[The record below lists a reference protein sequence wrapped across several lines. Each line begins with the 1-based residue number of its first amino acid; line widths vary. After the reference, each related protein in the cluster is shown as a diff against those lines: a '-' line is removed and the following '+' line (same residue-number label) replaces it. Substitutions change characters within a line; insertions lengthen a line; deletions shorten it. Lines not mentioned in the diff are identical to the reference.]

1 MAPERHAATEVL
13 PVSEL
18 INVFPTALLGAM
30 IVLTL
35 LLLPLLGDERPA
47 RDDRQR
53 TEELRVAAEVRK
65 MKDER

>member
-1 MAPERHAATEVL
+1 M
-13 PVSEL
+13 SEL

-35 LLLPLLGDERPA
+35 LLLPLLGDESPA

-53 TEELRVAAEVRK
+53 TEELRLRIEARK
-65 MKDER
+65 LNDDS